1 MVLITL
7 EGIDGSGK
15 STLIARLRE
24 GLADLKPVFTREPGA
39 TWVGEQVRRAV
50 SEGIDPITEALLFT
64 ADHAAHLAKVVKPS
78 LQSGLIV
85 ISDRYIDSRFAYQSV
100 TLEGVIEDPWGWLR
114 RLHDGW
120 TIYPDLTFLLLLP
133 VKTAM
138 ERLRTHPERE
148 HFEDER
154 VLESVQQNYL
164 RLVRENPSRF
174 ILIDAL
180 MDQVELAAFVE
191 GEIREF
197 AGSSRSRHR
206 S

>member
-1 MVLITL
+1 MVLITV

-15 STLIARLRE
+15 STLIARLRDR
-24 GLADLKPVFTREPGA
+24 LADLEPVFTCEPGA

-50 SEGIDPITEALLFT
+50 RERIDPITEALLFT

-78 LQSGLIV
+78 LERGLIV

-100 TLEGVIEDPWGWLR
+100 TLEGSIEDPQGWLR

-133 VKTAM
+133 VETAL
-138 ERLRTHPERE
+138 ERIRTHMEKE
-148 HFEDER
+148 HFEDGS
-154 VLESVQQNYL
+154 VLESVQKNYL
-164 RLVRENPSRF
+164 GLVRESPERF
-174 ILIDAL
+174 ILLDAL
-180 MDQVELAAFVE
+180 MDREELAAFVE
-191 GEIREF
+191 QEIRRY